1 MTWSLPPT
9 EAAVT
14 SLRRA
19 GSGAFMVQLPCA
31 CAVVIAVPSI
41 AHSTVDCRSFRTLWP
56 IVSSRGQQRPIV
68 SHPTFELAQCH
79 LPEHQH
85 ARRAV
90 VETGD
95 GEKILAAVAMEDAG
109 VVDRNLLQRLQ
120 AIGGKSRRDHDQIL
134 DAALGELPDGVDG
147 CGLKPLGAAEARLE
161 RQHQLVVSE
170 FELLGQQPRRHY

>member
-19 GSGAFMVQLPCA
+19 GSGALFVQLPCA

-56 IVSSRGQQRPIV
+56 IVSSRGRQRPII
-68 SHPTFELAQCH
+68 SHPTLELAQRH

-85 ARRAV
+85 AGCAV

-95 GEKILAAVAMEDAG
+95 GEKTLAAVAVEDAG
-109 VVDRNLLQRLQ
+109 GLDRDLLQRL
-120 AIGGKSRRDHDQIL
+120 
-134 DAALGELPDGVDG
+134 
-147 CGLKPLGAAEARLE
+147 
-161 RQHQLVVSE
+161 
-170 FELLGQQPRRHY
+170 

>member
-31 CAVVIAVPSI
+31 CACATVVSAPSI

-68 SHPTFELAQCH
+68 SHPTFELAQRH

-95 GEKILAAVAMEDAG
+95 GEKILAAVAVEDAG
-109 VVDRNLLQRLQ
+109 VLDRNLLQRLQ
-120 AIGGKSRRDHDQIL
+120 AIGGKSGRDHDQIL
-134 DAALGELPDGVDG
+134 DAALGELSDGVDG
-147 CGLKPLGAAEARLE
+147 RRLKPLGAAEARLE
-161 RQHQLVVSE
+161 
-170 FELLGQQPRRHY
+170 G